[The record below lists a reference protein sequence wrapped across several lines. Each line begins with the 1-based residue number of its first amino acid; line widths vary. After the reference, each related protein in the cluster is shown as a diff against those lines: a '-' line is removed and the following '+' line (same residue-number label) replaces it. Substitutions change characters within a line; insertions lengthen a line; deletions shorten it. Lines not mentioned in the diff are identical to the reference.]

1 MRVWGQ
7 SHGAGLVGWGFDR
20 WFVLKPIMCSH
31 VLRKYCVRARG
42 HRSEPKAFIPLCGYN
57 EIKYKLLLLKST
69 LRADP
74 DMAAGPMGS
83 FRLGTGFVRSLYC
96 IFIVSESMSLF

>member
-1 MRVWGQ
+1 MFCVNTVSG
-7 SHGAGLVGWGFDR
+7 HGVTDLNRRRSFH
-20 WFVLKPIMCSH
+20 FVDITK
-31 VLRKYCVRARG
+31 
-42 HRSEPKAFIPLCGYN
+42 F
-57 EIKYKLLLLKST
+57 KYKLLLLKST